1 MPKIVAQIPD
11 DIYRDIDEEI
21 KLGVF
26 SDASEAVVSA
36 LKKAY
41 ARKSRSCLRW
51 LMKKEGLTEASMLKE
66 PEKMRRWDIG
76 SSSIRTFCFPGSFSK
91 ETSPGLSS
99 LPS

>member
-11 DIYRDIDEEI
+11 DIYRNINEEI

-41 ARKSRSCLRW
+41 ARKSRSFLKW
-51 LMKKEGLTEASMLKE
+51 LMKKEDITEAQMLKE
-66 PEKMRRWDIG
+66 LEKMR
-76 SSSIRTFCFPGSFSK
+76 K
-91 ETSPGLSS
+91 
-99 LPS
+99 